1 MLVVCSPS
9 ARRHLVWPLA
19 ESIMTLRMG
28 THDSGP
34 FPVMGFI
41 SSFREFESLASHSF
55 CHVFKGAHQCGIR
68 GRAKGEAPAA
78 MRGVEQRPLLWQD
91 RPAAFRCS
99 HAETGW

>member
-28 THDSGP
+28 THDSAP

-55 CHVFKGAHQCGIR
+55 CHVFKGAYHWSECGNACLYLLDRCYEIAHRHFIR
-68 GRAKGEAPAA
+68 AA
-78 MRGVEQRPLLWQD
+78 YLLM
-91 RPAAFRCS
+91 CS
-99 HAETGW
+99 DI